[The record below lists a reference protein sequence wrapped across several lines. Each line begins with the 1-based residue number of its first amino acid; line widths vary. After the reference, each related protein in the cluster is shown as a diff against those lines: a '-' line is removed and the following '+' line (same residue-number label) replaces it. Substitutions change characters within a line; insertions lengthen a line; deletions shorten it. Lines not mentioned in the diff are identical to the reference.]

1 MRRFGIAGRVDGSGR
16 TVSGLQLSP
25 GLASV
30 PVLDP
35 AGQRIAKVHGLVLTD
50 CLGPGLGFAGAAL
63 RLNDSVET
71 PEAFVRH
78 VLRGLAGTFVV
89 ETHGGPLGHRIYP
102 SCGGTLPIVYCPESR
117 RFGASAD
124 WILGDAGYAARLD
137 RDRVER
143 LVRREGQSGWIPGT
157 LTAHRGVVRL
167 LPNHALDLETFRQHR
182 FWPDPMLFAGPPVP
196 LEDAAAEV
204 ASHMRAFAVAVAAR
218 FRTAVALTAGVD
230 SRIVLAA
237 LRPVRDRIRCFTFS
251 TSGWVDRTI
260 PPRMCRAIG
269 VPHRLLRAVV
279 ATPAAQARW
288 DRLVGEVVR
297 TANRDIHPTLERV
310 DCEAILSGV
319 YGEPAR
325 ADFVKLE
332 WKGLEKRTVDA
343 GRLDGRLRK
352 STAVGNR
359 RDRMVPF
366 LRRLERFRPS
376 VVRRYVRDRLPIAR
390 ARAGRT
396 RRKDR
401 SSPP

>member
-1 MRRFGIAGRVDGSGR
+1 MRRFGIAGRVDGPGR
-16 TVSGLQLSP
+16 TTSELQLSP

-30 PVLDP
+30 PVFDSG
-35 AGQRIAKVHGLVLTD
+35 GQRIASVYGIVLTD
-50 CLGPGLGFAGAAL
+50 CLGPGLGFSEGAL
-63 RLNDSVET
+63 RLDDAVET

-89 ETHGGPLGHRIYP
+89 ETHGGPLGHRLYP

-124 WILGDAGYAARLD
+124 WILDDAAYTARLD

-143 LVRREGQSGWIPGT
+143 LVRQEGRSGWIPGT

-182 FWPDPMLFAGPPVP
+182 FWPDPMLFAGPPIL

-204 ASHMRAFAVAVAAR
+204 ASRMQAFAVAAATR

-251 TSGWVDRTI
+251 TSGWVDREI

-269 VPHRLLRAVV
+269 VPHQLLQPVP
-279 ATPAAQARW
+279 ATPGA
-288 DRLVGEVVR
+288 
-297 TANRDIHPTLERV
+297 
-310 DCEAILSGV
+310 
-319 YGEPAR
+319 
-325 ADFVKLE
+325 
-332 WKGLEKRTVDA
+332 
-343 GRLDGRLRK
+343 
-352 STAVGNR
+352 
-359 RDRMVPF
+359 
-366 LRRLERFRPS
+366 
-376 VVRRYVRDRLPIAR
+376 
-390 ARAGRT
+390 
-396 RRKDR
+396 
-401 SSPP
+401 